1 MHTPRPL
8 FPSVISNSIRSTFKS
23 CHRECYNKYFL
34 KRIPVIPSIHLHAG
48 GAFAKGMEATRKAFF
63 IGGQDSTTAILK
75 GVSTLMDFYG
85 EFPNDDTTIKTAER
99 MAGALQY
106 YFTVFPLETDF
117 IKPHIGADS
126 KPMIE
131 TSFAIPLPVRH
142 PESGDPLLYAGRFD
156 MVGDNAGSIFI
167 VDEKTTSQLG
177 PTWGKRY
184 DNSGQFTGYVY
195 AMQQYGL
202 PIGGIMIR
210 GIAILKTQYNRAQ
223 HIMYRPQHVIDRW
236 YDQLLKDVHEMIRC
250 WESGHWDYD
259 FADACSSFGGCD
271 FIETCVMQEP
281 EDWLRGSNFMD
292 NPYDPLRP
300 YQG

>member
-1 MHTPRPL
+1 MDTKPP

-23 CHRECYNKYFL
+23 CHREAYNKYFL

-48 GAFAKGMEATRKAFF
+48 GAFAKGMEATRQAYFVA
-63 IGGQDSTTAILK
+63 GLSDTDALLK
-75 GVSTLMDFYG
+75 GTSVLLDSYG
-85 EFPNDDTTIKTAER
+85 DLPEDDTVVKTAER

-106 YFTVFPLETDF
+106 YFTIFPLETDF
-117 IKPHIGADS
+117 IKPHVGADG

-131 TSFAIPLPVRH
+131 TSFAIPLPISH
-142 PESGDPLLYAGRFD
+142 PQTGDPLLYAGRFD

-167 VDEKTTSQLG
+167 VDEKTTNALG
-177 PTWGKRY
+177 PTWGARY

-210 GIAILKTQYNRAQ
+210 GIAILKEKYNHAQ

-236 YDQLLKDVHEMIRC
+236 YKQLLVDTADMIRC
-250 WESGHWDYD
+250 WESGYWDYD
-259 FADACSSFGGCD
+259 FADACGSFGGCD
-271 FIETCVMQEP
+271 FRTVCTMNDP
-281 EDWLRGSNFMD
+281 DDWLQGSNFMH
-292 NPYDPLRP
+292 NPYDPLKP
-300 YQG
+300 YAG